1 MSNKEKKDAAMDQLF
16 GGLTMPSS
24 PSSPSDM
31 PQESSQTLSPR
42 QKKYQEENERITT
55 IVNTEDMNKARFI
68 AAKEGIAI
76 REVIGAGIKL
86 AIKAYESDHGPI
98 HTRKTK
104 GKRGDASKVFNV

>member
-31 PQESSQTLSPR
+31 PQEPSQTLSPR

-55 IVNTEDMNKARFI
+55 IVNTEDMNKALCEITGF
-68 AAKEGIAI
+68 
-76 REVIGAGIKL
+76 AGISFQPNSGAAGEYSGL
-86 AIKAYESDHGPI
+86 TVIRNYHIANGQGN
-98 HTRKTK
+98 R
-104 GKRGDASKVFNV
+104 N